1 MARRNNKRQVVEQ
14 NAVVEK
20 NDKGI
25 SAAGESIGALV
36 LFGVFMAALMA
47 WAGYSIANFMYGA
60 AVELLGKQGANM
72 LILAIPGAFVVIIIY
87 GMAGKVGAWVE
98 TSWAAAQQARLQAGY
113 VQANEDGLLPIAK
126 GFLESPEGAAAAVQI
141 ALAQHRSNWQ
151 VADVPMS
158 LTYAPKYNN
167 HQDITGTDG
176 QPAQLATAQ
185 PQGFYQLYS
194 AGQLP
199 NNGFLM
205 GYSLTDGEAIT
216 ADWGKLYSALIG
228 GQSGSGK
235 STLIRSILAQSAL
248 QGGRFI
254 VLDPHYGAGDESL
267 GASLQP
273 LRHLM
278 LTDVAS
284 NDKQMLDTLAL
295 VRDIGQRRLTGRDK
309 DKSPVVLVVDELT
322 AVLQRSA
329 AANTLADALGEISQE
344 TRKVGVYGL
353 CIGQNF
359 DGRIMDTTIRN
370 SFVSYVSCRARR
382 DVARVM
388 TGDNEFGKAAA
399 HLHVGQAIW
408 MTPQGD
414 THTIAIPNCT
424 AGDLELVAQHTQ
436 NGAKVYAAENVVPQ
450 VRNHG
455 SKVVPNRFPIAELEP
470 PYRLLG
476 TTLEP
481 QLEPLPEPP
490 IDRARLARIET
501 MRADGVSISEIIR
514 TVFKIQNKGRAWQQ
528 ARAEL
533 QQAIDYLEGTN
544 SE

>member
-1 MARRNNKRQVVEQ
+1 MARRNNKRQMAEHNTVVER
-14 NAVVEK
+14 

-36 LFGVFMAALMA
+36 LFGLVVVGLLT
-47 WAGYSIANFMYGA
+47 WVGYSIASFMYGA
-60 AVELLGKQGANM
+60 ATELLGRQGANL
-72 LILAIPGAFVVIIIY
+72 LILSIPGAFVVILIY

-98 TSWAAAQQARLQAGY
+98 TAWSEAQQARLQAGY
-113 VQANEDGLLPIAK
+113 VQPNEDGLIPISK
-126 GFLESPEGAAAAVQI
+126 GFADSPEGNAAAVQI
-141 ALAQHRSNWQ
+141 ALAHHRAQWT
-151 VADVPMS
+151 VADVPTS

-167 HQDITGTDG
+167 HQDITGADG
-176 QPAQLATAQ
+176 QPAQLAAVQ

-205 GYSLTDGEAIT
+205 GYSLTDGEAVT

-254 VLDPHYGAGDESL
+254 VLDPHYGAGEESL

-278 LTDVAS
+278 LTDVAG

-295 VRDIGQRRLTGRDK
+295 VRDIGQRRLTGRDR

-322 AVLQRSA
+322 ALLQRSA
-329 AANTLADALGEISQE
+329 AAEPLADALGEIAQE

-388 TGDNEFGKAAA
+388 SGDPEFGKVAQG
-399 HLHVGQAIW
+399 LRMGQAVW
-408 MTPQGD
+408 MTPQGEQ
-414 THTIAIPNCT
+414 HTIAIPNCT
-424 AGDLELVAQHTQ
+424 AGDLELVAQHTLAG
-436 NGAKVYAAENVVPQ
+436 GAAYSGTIHALPLGTS
-450 VRNHG
+450 G
-455 SKVVPNRFPIAELEP
+455 STVVPNGFHKGSISHGGNQAGTID
-470 PYRLLG
+470 G

-481 QLEPLPEPP
+481 PLEP
-490 IDRARLARIET
+490 ARMARIEA

-514 TVFKIQNKGRAWQQ
+514 TVFNVTSKGRAWQQ

-533 QQAIDYLEGTN
+533 QQAIDYLEDN
-544 SE
+544 NHER